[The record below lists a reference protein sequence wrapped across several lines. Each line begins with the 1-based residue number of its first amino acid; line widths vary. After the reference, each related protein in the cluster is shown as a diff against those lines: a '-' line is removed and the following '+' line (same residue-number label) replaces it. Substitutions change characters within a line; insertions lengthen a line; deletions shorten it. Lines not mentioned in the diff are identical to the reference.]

1 MVAVDAT
8 FFPYLLK
15 RENRAPNDPATG
27 QPIEYLE
34 ERIDLLIETLQK
46 EKETIIIPTPAL
58 SEFLVLARDDGPAY
72 LKKIKKSPLF
82 KVKTFDEKAAIEL
95 AAIRI
100 KTENALSRKKRKKQT
115 PAETK
120 AKISFD
126 RQIVVISKVNDAH
139 TIYTEDDGVAK
150 FAAANKIKVVRVW
163 ELEKPKS
170 IQQKLFPKDGKPSAI
185 AASSNVIELAEKR
198 AEIEAR
204 DGQEAVSIK

>member
-15 RENRAPNDPATG
+15 HVNRAPNDPATG
-27 QPIEYLE
+27 QPIEQLE
-34 ERIDLLIETLQK
+34 ERIDLLIEKLSR

-72 LKKIKKSPLF
+72 LKKINKSPLYQI
-82 KVKTFDEKAAIEL
+82 KSFDEMAAVEL

-100 KTENALSRKKRKKQT
+100 KTEDALSKHKQKRQT
-115 PAETK
+115 QAETK

-126 RQIVVISKVNDAH
+126 RQIVVISKVNEAH
-139 TIYTEDDGVAK
+139 TIYTEDDGVAR
-150 FAAANKIKVVRVW
+150 FATANKIKVVRVW

-170 IQQKLFPKDGKPSAI
+170 VQQNLFPKDSKPATVATGGSVTNI
-185 AASSNVIELAEKR
+185 AERR
-198 AEIEAR
+198 AEIEGR
-204 DGQEAVSIK
+204 NGQESIIIK